1 MVSTKVLNE
10 LRRLY
15 DSDERVFDIHECR
28 DRLFDV
34 ALEINTTDSFVA
46 GIASKILDQGK
57 VTAKERLFISKPLL
71 EEGTLWRCD
80 DGETFDLGPH
90 PEVMRVVTGLE
101 KLRVKCEE
109 ALK

>member
-1 MVSTKVLNE
+1 MVSTKVLKE
-10 LRRLY
+10 LRQLY
-15 DSDERVFDIHECR
+15 DSDERVFDIHKCR

-34 ALEINTTDSFVA
+34 AFEINTTDSFVS
-46 GIASKILDQGK
+46 GIASKILDRGK

-71 EEGTLWRCD
+71 DEGALWRCD
-80 DGETFDLGPH
+80 DGETFDIGPY
-90 PEVMRVVTGLE
+90 PEVMRVVTGME